1 MTAARD
7 HLAALGRLHGP
18 SESEL
23 RADLASGLRYAADQ
37 LANMADQR
45 DSHQFGHQIIGL
57 ARMNSRLCELL
68 PADARLVES
77 IPDDAELAA
86 FETDALTRICPSCGL
101 PAEYPDCTNC
111 GHFFPEGE

>member
-1 MTAARD
+1 M
-7 HLAALGRLHGP
+7 
-18 SESEL
+18 
-23 RADLASGLRYAADQ
+23 

-45 DSHQFGHQIIGL
+45 DSHQFGHQIVGL

-86 FETDALTRICPSCGL
+86 FEMDALTRICPSCGL
-101 PAEYPDCTNC
+101 PAELPDCASC
-111 GHFFPEGE
+111 GHFFSEGAND